1 MVIPLWKGGIVS
13 AVSPER
19 GEGKMS
25 VRSGKVCNDC
35 NHCIR
40 ERDNYNVIVCKCE
53 VHDMYLSYESIS
65 GGCCKHWEKPKE
77 AEGE

>member
-1 MVIPLWKGGIVS
+1 
-13 AVSPER
+13 
-19 GEGKMS
+19 MS

-40 ERDNYNVIVCKCE
+40 ERDNYNGIVCRCE
-53 VHDMYLSYESIS
+53 VHEMVLSHESVS

>member
-1 MVIPLWKGGIVS
+1 
-13 AVSPER
+13 
-19 GEGKMS
+19 MS

-40 ERDNYNVIVCKCE
+40 ERTNYGGIVYKCD
-53 VHDMYLSYESIS
+53 VHDMYLSLESVS

>member
-1 MVIPLWKGGIVS
+1 
-13 AVSPER
+13 
-19 GEGKMS
+19 MS

-40 ERDNYNVIVCKCE
+40 KIDTCNVIVCRCD
-53 VHDMYLSYESIS
+53 VHDMYLSHESVS

-77 AEGE
+77 EER

>member
-1 MVIPLWKGGIVS
+1 
-13 AVSPER
+13 
-19 GEGKMS
+19 MS

-53 VHDMYLSYESIS
+53 VHDMYLSHESVN
-65 GGCCKHWEKPKE
+65 GGCCKHWEKPQE
-77 AEGE
+77 DE